1 MNFFYLYV
9 FILLSFIVAVSYLN
23 TYLAQ
28 RVSSENFNSSTQTF
42 ILLGDSVFKNDT
54 YVSDGKSV
62 DSLLKERTGGKT
74 LCLAVDNSK
83 IVDIYG
89 QIDKIPEDFNNNST
103 TIFLSVGGNDILN
116 YYLERKNDIKDSGF
130 LEPMFKAYKKL
141 IESIRTKFPNANIVI
156 LDIYYPNNMTYKQ
169 YHPIIDTWNK
179 LIYEYARE
187 PKNNIS
193 SVLKISN
200 ILTHD
205 DEFSFGI
212 EPSETG
218 SKKLVETI
226 LISY

>member
-28 RVSSENFNSSTQTF
+28 RVFSENFNSSTQTF

-141 IESIRTKFPNANIVI
+141 IESIFNLTRNTFKKVGEIHNKVLVINDNTKNKVHNTISLKENQFHGINKAN
-156 LDIYYPNNMTYKQ
+156 
-169 YHPIIDTWNK
+169 
-179 LIYEYARE
+179 
-187 PKNNIS
+187 NNINY
-193 SVLKISN
+193 LPK
-200 ILTHD
+200 LLQY
-205 DEFSFGI
+205 FSFH
-212 EPSETG
+212 
-218 SKKLVETI
+218 KN
-226 LISY
+226 

>member
-28 RVSSENFNSSTQTF
+28 RLFSESFNSSTQNF

-62 DSLLKERTGGKT
+62 DSLLKERTGDKT

-89 QIDKIPEDFNNNST
+89 QIDKIPEDLNNNST
-103 TIFLSVGGNDILN
+103 TIFLSVAGNDILN

-141 IESIRTKFPNANIVI
+141 IESIRTKFLNANIVI

-169 YHPIIDTWNK
+169 YHPIIDRWNK
-179 LIYEYARE
+179 MIYEYARE

-200 ILTHD
+200 ILTHNED
-205 DEFSFGI
+205 FSFGI
-212 EPSETG
+212 EPSAIG

-226 LISY
+226 LTSY